1 MKSVHPLYQ
10 KRDRYF
16 LPKKL
21 KSQKLTNILDT
32 VRKTNC
38 FIISLKRYIK
48 IDASHFNQI
57 DT

>member
-10 KRDRYF
+10 KRNRYF

-21 KSQKLTNILDT
+21 KSQKLTKILNT
-32 VRKTNC
+32 VRNTHC

>member
-21 KSQKLTNILDT
+21 KSQKLANYFKHNEKNPLFYNVT
-32 VRKTNC
+32 
-38 FIISLKRYIK
+38 
-48 IDASHFNQI
+48 
-57 DT
+57 